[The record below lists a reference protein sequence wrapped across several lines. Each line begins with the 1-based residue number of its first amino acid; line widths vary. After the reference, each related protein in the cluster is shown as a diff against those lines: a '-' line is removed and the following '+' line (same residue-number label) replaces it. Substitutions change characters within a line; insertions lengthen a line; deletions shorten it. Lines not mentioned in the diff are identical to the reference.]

1 MAVPNQGVPNV
12 TKEFP
17 ISLYV
22 ARIPRDTPKE
32 EIEELF
38 SQIGP
43 CKIRPFTDKQTN
55 EFRGIA
61 FIGYQTI
68 EECHKGVER
77 FNNYDFRGSRILVK
91 ISDHTQKLYGVG
103 TTLAEEFKK
112 ENSKEARMN
121 EINKCLTIVAPIE
134 ILIGSLVNKGEMKA
148 AIRSRVAE
156 KMDKESFSTIEPVLN
171 EITTRVISRRSN
183 PEYF

>member
-1 MAVPNQGVPNV
+1 MAAPNV

-22 ARIPRDTPKE
+22 ARIPGDTKPN

-38 SQIGP
+38 SQIAP
-43 CKIRPFTDKQTN
+43 CKVRPFTDKQTN
-55 EFRGIA
+55 AFRGIA

-68 EECHKGVER
+68 EQCHQAVER
-77 FNNYDFRGSRILVK
+77 FNNSDFRGNRILVK

-112 ENSKEARMN
+112 ENSKETRMN

-134 ILIGSLVNKGEMKA
+134 ILIGSLVNKGEMKSS
-148 AIRSRVAE
+148 IRNRVSE
-156 KMDKESFSTIEPVLN
+156 KMDKDSFSAIEPVLN
-171 EITTRVISRRSN
+171 EITTRVISRRQN
-183 PEYF
+183 PEYI